1 MKLLKNGVEASSL
14 LSKILAS
21 TVLLQQI
28 HGSGYFSLP
37 DSLLLIQAEVSVSKP
52 VLKINHSALWKLRRT
67 KVEFLLFTPTVLS
80 FWTVCGFN
88 VADWEPLEFF
98 DYLQWVR
105 SKR

>member
-1 MKLLKNGVEASSL
+1 MEASSL

-52 VLKINHSALWKLRRT
+52 VLKINHS
-67 KVEFLLFTPTVLS
+67 VLS
-80 FWTVCGFN
+80 QVNIGQSNVLSKSIQLEELDTEPVCSCLFM
-88 VADWEPLEFF
+88 
-98 DYLQWVR
+98 
-105 SKR
+105 